1 MDETGSNPPEP
12 LPPSD
17 DFYVED
23 DLPTDDQPPPHRD
36 DDLDAARIRQ
46 IAKLRR
52 SAVRS
57 RGYLLVGGIVCAVLG
72 MQLIWNSISRF
83 RMGNNSTASFFLLAA
98 VVLFVLA
105 VKAFLRAQQLRR
117 EAKASAISDPTTP
130 PDLSQLS
137 DGSQTWE
144 NLKDIR

>member
-1 MDETGSNPPEP
+1 M
-12 LPPSD
+12 
-17 DFYVED
+17 
-23 DLPTDDQPPPHRD
+23 
-36 DDLDAARIRQ
+36 
-46 IAKLRR
+46 
-52 SAVRS
+52 
-57 RGYLLVGGIVCAVLG
+57 GGIVCAVLG

-83 RMGNNSTASFFLLAA
+83 RVGNNSTASFFLLAA

-117 EAKASAISDPTTP
+117 EAKASALSGPTTP
-130 PDLSQLS
+130 PDFSKLS